1 MSIEEK
7 QFNKRDVIRICE
19 NRGWRPLHIQQF
31 LNLYND
37 MAYGYTL
44 SMVDQ
49 YEFSVNGP
57 VMERLHP
64 DLAMDDLDK

>member
-31 LNLYND
+31 LNLYDN

-57 VMERLHP
+57 VIGCLHP
-64 DLAMDDLDK
+64 DLAKDFLDE